1 MNYYPMQNC
10 KRGAMKGRS
19 RKQKKEENK
28 RLQTKMAISLVVYRL
43 PVYPTETLL

>member
-19 RKQKKEENK
+19 RKQKKED
-28 RLQTKMAISLVVYRL
+28 L
-43 PVYPTETLL
+43 PYPFDRETEGVRFY